1 MLVTKHGGTMK
12 TTAFNSPEK
21 RKLGGRERGREYTR
35 RYSAIILRY
44 RFPGLMRTRL
54 AASRETVRSEAKGGW
69 GEGGSHRMEKSRFH
83 RSPRSLRSFPR
94 DEDIRASTFSPFLR
108 HTFNTILLYLAT
120 LLSDITD
127 INCHA
132 ISF

>member
-1 MLVTKHGGTMK
+1 MK

-54 AASRETVRSEAKGGW
+54 AASRETVRSEAKGVGRGRKSPD
-69 GEGGSHRMEKSRFH
+69 GEVS
-83 RSPRSLRSFPR
+83 
-94 DEDIRASTFSPFLR
+94 FSPFAAFVAVFSTRRGYSSLNVL
-108 HTFNTILLYLAT
+108 TVSPPYF
-120 LLSDITD
+120 
-127 INCHA
+127 
-132 ISF
+132 